1 MATYGLG
8 KSSPIE
14 DVFSDSPESVSSFNS
29 SEERLDSFE
38 NLKTGSR
45 RNNFSTEKSQISI
58 EELRNY
64 IGQAEFHISGMINEI
79 EENLDQVNIDPYAS
93 IELEVAHS
101 AVWKDVLKSYPE
113 ASTMQ
118 EPGFVCYPQYLFAE
132 KHLCRS
138 CRAFIKEYD
147 LIISHSTFGHLVEAR
162 KALKY
167 TLSELTILKNI
178 AIHYL
183 GVEYRN
189 DTEAQI

>member
-29 SEERLDSFE
+29 SQERLDSFE

-138 CRAFIKEYD
+138 CRAFIK
-147 LIISHSTFGHLVEAR
+147 
-162 KALKY
+162 
-167 TLSELTILKNI
+167 
-178 AIHYL
+178 
-183 GVEYRN
+183 
-189 DTEAQI
+189 